1 MSRKYSNDFKAMIVK
16 LIKVEGNSTSGIAER
31 YNIPLKTVESW
42 ITKYNKNPNIFNV
55 KCLSNEQQIN
65 LLKKENEKL
74 RCDNE
79 ILKKTITL
87 LAKKE

>member
-1 MSRKYSNDFKAMIVK
+1 MSKKYSNDFKAMIIN
-16 LIKVEGNSTSGIAER
+16 LIKVEGNSTSGIAEQ
-31 YNIPLKTVESW
+31 YKIPLKTVESW
-42 ITKYNKNPNIFNV
+42 ITKYNKNHNSFNV
-55 KCLSNEQQIN
+55 KNLSNEKQIK

-74 RCDNE
+74 RRDND